1 MNSLP
6 LITQIAAACS
16 LLALGWLTVR
26 AFSKKPAWGL
36 AVMLLSPVG
45 ATFFGLKYW
54 DEEKKA
60 FLAYLVT
67 FAVTAALAVT
77 LFTAWGG
84 WDLLRATYQV
94 NNGINSRM
102 LTTQDAEYFVKA
114 NTSFNEKSGL
124 NIQDTYRMEKARNQL
139 AIEAEEKVARELAD
153 SKPAED
159 NLDMTNISKKVVSK
173 KEHYRLVYIPIK
185 VADAKN
191 YVGSTVKVTRKNV
204 PEKEYRLIGSSGR
217 KLEFSQRA
225 GKGSFSF
232 HYSTSDIEKIR
243 VLTKQLY

>member
-1 MNSLP
+1 MNALP

-16 LLALGWLTVR
+16 LLALGWLTIR

-54 DEEKKA
+54 DEEKRA
-60 FLAYLVT
+60 FLAYLIT
-67 FAVTAALAVT
+67 FAITAALALT
-77 LFTAWGG
+77 LFTGWGG

-94 NNGINSRM
+94 NDGINSRM
-102 LTTQDAEYFVKA
+102 LTTHDAEYFVKA

-124 NIQDTYRMEKARNQL
+124 NIQDTYRMEKARKKLSSDN
-139 AIEAEEKVARELAD
+139 EEKLAQELAN
-153 SKPAED
+153 SETTED
-159 NLDMTNISKKVVSK
+159 DIDIDNISKKVESK
-173 KEHYRLVYIPIK
+173 KEHYRLVYMPIK

-225 GKGSFSF
+225 GQGSFSF
-232 HYSTSDIEKIR
+232 HYSTGDIEKIR

>member
-1 MNSLP
+1 MNALP
-6 LITQIAAACS
+6 LITQIAAASS
-16 LLALGWLTVR
+16 LLALGWLAIR
-26 AFSKKPAWGL
+26 AFRKNPAWGL

-60 FLAYLVT
+60 FLAYLTT
-67 FAVTAALAVT
+67 FVITAALALT

-84 WDLLRATYQV
+84 WDLLRTTYQV

-102 LTTQDAEYFVKA
+102 LTSRDAENFVKA
-114 NTSFNEKSGL
+114 SASFNENSGL
-124 NIQDTYRMEKARNQL
+124 NIQDTYRMKKARNKL
-139 AIEAEEKVARELAD
+139 TDDAKEKTARELAD
-153 SKPAED
+153 SMATED
-159 NLDMTNISKKVVSK
+159 NLDVVSISKKIESK
-173 KEHYRLVYIPIK
+173 KERYRLVYLPIK
-185 VADAKN
+185 VTDAKN

-225 GKGSFSF
+225 GQGSFSF
-232 HYSTSDIEKIR
+232 HYNTRDIEKIR

>member
-16 LLALGWLTVR
+16 LLTLGWLTIR

-60 FLAYLVT
+60 FLAYLIT
-67 FAVTAALAVT
+67 FAITAALALT

-94 NNGINSRM
+94 NNGINTRM
-102 LTTQDAEYFVKA
+102 LTTRDAEYFVKA

-124 NIQDTYRMEKARNQL
+124 NIQDTYRMEKARNKL
-139 AIEAEEKVARELAD
+139 ASEAEEKAARELTD
-153 SKPAED
+153 SKLAED
-159 NLDMTNISKKVVSK
+159 NLDMQSISKKVESK
-173 KEHYRLVYIPIK
+173 KEHYRLVYMPIK

-191 YVGSTVKVTRKNV
+191 HVGSTVKVTRKNV

-217 KLEFSQRA
+217 KLEFTQRA
-225 GKGSFSF
+225 GRGSFSF

>member
-1 MNSLP
+1 MNALP
-6 LITQIAAACS
+6 LITQIAAASS
-16 LLALGWLTVR
+16 LLALAWLAIR
-26 AFSKKPAWGL
+26 AFRKNPAWGL

-54 DEEKKA
+54 DEEKTA
-60 FLAYLVT
+60 FLAYLTT
-67 FAVTAALAVT
+67 FVITAALALT

-84 WDLLRATYQV
+84 WDLLRTTYQV

-102 LTTQDAEYFVKA
+102 LTSRDAENFVKA
-114 NTSFNEKSGL
+114 SASFNENSGL
-124 NIQDTYRMEKARNQL
+124 NIQDTYRMKKARNKL
-139 AIEAEEKVARELAD
+139 TDDAKEKTARELAD
-153 SKPAED
+153 SITTED
-159 NLDMTNISKKVVSK
+159 NLDVVSISKKIESK
-173 KEHYRLVYIPIK
+173 KERYRLVYLPIK
-185 VADAKN
+185 VTDAKN

-225 GKGSFSF
+225 GQGSFSF
-232 HYSTSDIEKIR
+232 HYNTRDIEKIR

>member
-114 NTSFNEKSGL
+114 NASFNEKSGL
-124 NIQDTYRMEKARNQL
+124 NIQDTYRMEKARDQL
-139 AIEAEEKVARELAD
+139 ASEAEEKVARELAD
-153 SKPAED
+153 SKLAED
-159 NLDMTNISKKVVSK
+159 NLDMANISKKVVSK

>member
-1 MNSLP
+1 MNLLP

-16 LLALGWLTVR
+16 LLALGWLTIR

-60 FLAYLVT
+60 FLAYLIT
-67 FAVTAALAVT
+67 FTMTAALALT
-77 LFTAWGG
+77 LFTVWGG

-102 LTTQDAEYFVKA
+102 LTARDAEFFIKA
-114 NTSFNEKSGL
+114 NASFNEKSGL
-124 NIQDTYRMEKARNQL
+124 DIQDDYRMEKAREKL
-139 AIEAEEKVARELAD
+139 SSEVEEKAARELAD
-153 SKPAED
+153 SMPED
-159 NLDMTNISKKVVSK
+159 NLNMHSISKKVETK
-173 KEHYRLVYIPIK
+173 NERYRLVYLPIK
-185 VADAKN
+185 VTDAKN
-191 YVGSTVKVTRKNV
+191 HVGSTVKVTRRNV
-204 PEKEYRLIGSSGR
+204 PEKEYRLIGSSGK

-232 HYSTSDIEKIR
+232 HYSTRDIEKIR
-243 VLTKQLY
+243 VLTKQPY

>member
-60 FLAYLVT
+60 FLAYLIT
-67 FAVTAALAVT
+67 FAVTAALALT

-114 NTSFNEKSGL
+114 STSFNEKSGL
-124 NIQDTYRMEKARNQL
+124 NIQDAYRMEKARNQM
-139 AIEAEEKVARELAD
+139 ASEAEEKVARELAD
-153 SKPAED
+153 SKLAED
-159 NLDMTNISKKVVSK
+159 NLDMDNISKKVVSK

-225 GKGSFSF
+225 GQGSFSF

>member
-1 MNSLP
+1 MNALP

-26 AFSKKPAWGL
+26 AFIRKPAWGL

-45 ATFFGLKYW
+45 ATFFGMKYW

-60 FLAYLVT
+60 FLAYLIT
-67 FAVTAALAVT
+67 FITTAALALT

-84 WDLLRATYQV
+84 WDLVRATWQV
-94 NNGINSRM
+94 NSGINSRM
-102 LTTQDAEYFVKA
+102 LTTYDAENFVKA
-114 NTSFNEKSGL
+114 SMTFNEKSGMD
-124 NIQDTYRMEKARNQL
+124 IQDEYRMQQARKKL
-139 AIEAEEKVARELAD
+139 ASNAEEKAAREQ
-153 SKPAED
+153 AEAQDAKD
-159 NLDMTNISKKVVSK
+159 NLGIDSISKKVEPK
-173 KEHYRLVYIPIK
+173 KERYRLVYMSIK
-185 VADAKN
+185 VADAKH

-225 GKGSFSF
+225 GHGSYSF
-232 HYSTSDIEKIR
+232 HYNTRDIEKIR
-243 VLTKQLY
+243 VLTKQPY

>member
-60 FLAYLVT
+60 FLAYLIT
-67 FAVTAALAVT
+67 FAVTAALALT

-139 AIEAEEKVARELAD
+139 ASEAEEKVARELAD

-159 NLDMTNISKKVVSK
+159 NLDMANISKKVVSK

-225 GKGSFSF
+225 GQGSFSF

>member
-16 LLALGWLTVR
+16 LLALVWLTVR

-159 NLDMTNISKKVVSK
+159 NLDMANISKKVVSK